1 MNISQIYI
9 VVSIVALAVVA
20 LLVFI
25 LRKGNRENR
34 LTPLASLAFAFTLA
48 GILFSDDRQI
58 GYSLMAI
65 GVVLAVIDIF
75 NRSKVR
81 QITANH
87 PKD

>member
-9 VVSIVALAVVA
+9 AVSIVVLAVVA

-25 LRKGNRENR
+25 IRKGNRENR
-34 LTPLASLAFAFTLA
+34 LTPLASFAFAFTLA
-48 GILFSDDRQI
+48 GIVFGEDRVI

-75 NRSKVR
+75 NRRSESKS
-81 QITANH
+81 
-87 PKD
+87 P